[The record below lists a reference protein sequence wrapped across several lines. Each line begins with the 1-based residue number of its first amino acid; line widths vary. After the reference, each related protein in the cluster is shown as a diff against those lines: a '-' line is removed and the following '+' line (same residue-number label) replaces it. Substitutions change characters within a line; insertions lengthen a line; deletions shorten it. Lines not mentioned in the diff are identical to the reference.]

1 MEAFRKEKLKPKE
14 EIKIKLDLYMD
25 VRTVLAVKMAAKV
38 KGMSMSKYLQD
49 FLEKR
54 YKNKIN
60 Q

>member
-25 VRTVLAVKMAAKV
+25 VRTVLAVKMAAKA

-54 YKNKIN
+54 YNTK
-60 Q
+60 

>member
-1 MEAFRKEKLKPKE
+1 MEAFRKEKLKPQE

-25 VRTVLAVKMAAKV
+25 VRTVLAVKMAAKA

-54 YKNKIN
+54 YKTK
-60 Q
+60 

>member
-25 VRTVLAVKMAAKV
+25 VRTVLAVKMAAKA

-54 YKNKIN
+54 YKTK
-60 Q
+60 